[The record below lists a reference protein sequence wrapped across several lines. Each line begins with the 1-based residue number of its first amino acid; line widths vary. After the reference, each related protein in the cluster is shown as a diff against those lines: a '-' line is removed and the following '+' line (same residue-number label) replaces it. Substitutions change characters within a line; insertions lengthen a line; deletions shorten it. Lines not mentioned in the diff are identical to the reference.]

1 MGTEICWCF
10 DGTLEQSVLWAVKEA
25 ADLLLELYLL
35 RACRQYVNE
44 LYLIA
49 LTLLAL
55 KPNDDDMVM
64 LSVEGFL

>member
-1 MGTEICWCF
+1 MGTEIRWCF
-10 DGTLEQSVLWAVKEA
+10 DGAPEQSVLWAVKEA

-35 RACRQYVNE
+35 RACRQDANK

-64 LSVEGFL
+64 LRVEGF

>member
-1 MGTEICWCF
+1 MC
-10 DGTLEQSVLWAVKEA
+10 VLWAVKEA

-35 RACRQYVNE
+35 RACRQYANE

-64 LSVEGFL
+64 LRVEGF

>member
-1 MGTEICWCF
+1 MGTEIRWCF
-10 DGTLEQSVLWAVKEA
+10 DGSPEQSLLWAVKEA

-64 LSVEGFL
+64 LRVERF